1 LLAAAE
7 AEVLWRQ
14 TRLPHQIEP
23 EGDHFGWAMISGRG
37 AGKSHTGGNWARRQA
52 FTQPGSVGA
61 VVAPTY
67 RDLRNTVFPA
77 LFRAIPAELYEFTQT
92 NAEMKLANGST
103 ILGFTGQEPDRVRG
117 ANLSWAW
124 CDELAFWQYVDDTW
138 SNLLMALRV
147 GDPRVFVSTTPRNVE
162 LLKSFLDDPAWVVT
176 RATTYDNPHLSGA
189 AVGQMDAIYGGTSL
203 GRQELLGEFIDEI
216 PGALWTRALLERAA
230 DAPQTP
236 AMQRIVVGVDP
247 AGGRGETG
255 IVVCGVDSMK
265 RGWVLADL
273 SGAGSPDE
281 WARRVVEAYH
291 GWKADRVVVERNFGG
306 DMAEHTIRTVDRNVP
321 IKTVVASRGKV
332 PRAEPVAALYEQGRV
347 FHAVRSPKLEDQMC
361 TYTEED
367 KTSPDRLDAMVW
379 ALSELMVTGRTVPN
393 VAPVAMG
400 KGSYW
405 RQ

>member
-1 LLAAAE
+1 MQAE
-7 AEVLWRQ
+7 ARWKLS
-14 TRLPHQIEP
+14 RLKHQIEP

-37 AGKSHTGGNWARRQA
+37 AGKSHTGSNWARRQA
-52 FTQPGSVGA
+52 FIQPGSIGA
-61 VVAPTY
+61 VIAPTY

-77 LFRAIPAELYEFTQT
+77 LFKAIPPELYDFTQT

-103 ILGFTGQEPDRVRG
+103 ILGFTGQEPDRIRG
-117 ANLSWAW
+117 ANLGWAW

-216 PGALWTRALLERAA
+216 PGALWTRRQLEECYRPDVPALK
-230 DAPQTP
+230 
-236 AMQRIVVGVDP
+236 RIVVGVDP

-255 IVVCGVDSMK
+255 IIVAGVDHSG

-273 SGAGSPDE
+273 SGAGSPAD
-281 WARRVVEAYH
+281 WGRRVVEAYH

-306 DMAEHTIRTVDRNVP
+306 DMAEHTIRVVDKNVP
-321 IKTVVASRGKV
+321 IKMVTASRGKV

-347 FHAVRSPKLEDQMC
+347 FHAVRSPKLEDQLC
-361 TYTEED
+361 TYTEDD

-379 ALSELMVTGRTVPN
+379 ALSELMVSGHVVDLSAGPGG
-393 VAPVAMG
+393 VG
-400 KGSYW
+400 KPSSF
-405 RQ
+405 R

>member
-1 LLAAAE
+1 
-7 AEVLWRQ
+7 
-14 TRLPHQIEP
+14 
-23 EGDHFGWAMISGRG
+23 MISGRG

-52 FTQPGSVGA
+52 FSQPGTTGA
-61 VVAPTY
+61 VLAPTY

-77 LFRAIPAELYEFTQT
+77 LFRAIPDGLYEFTQT
-92 NAEMKLANGST
+92 NAEMKLVNGST

-176 RATTYDNPHLSGA
+176 RATTYDNPHLSGS

-216 PGALWTRALLERAA
+216 PGALWTRLAIEECQRA
-230 DAPQTP
+230 DVPTLK
-236 AMQRIVVGVDP
+236 RIVVGVDP

-255 IVVCGVDSMK
+255 IVVAGVDNSG

-273 SGAGSPDE
+273 SGSGSPGE
-281 WARRVVEAYH
+281 WGRRVVEAYH
-291 GWKADRVVVERNFGG
+291 GWKADRIVVERNFGG
-306 DMAEHTIRTVDRNVP
+306 EMAEHTIRTVDKNVS
-321 IKTVVASRGKV
+321 IKTVTASRGKV

-347 FHAVRSPKLEDQMC
+347 FHALRSAKLEDQMC
-361 TYTEED
+361 TYTEDD
-367 KTSPDRLDAMVW
+367 KTSPDRLDALVW
-379 ALSELMVTGRTVPN
+379 ALSELMVTNGPG
-393 VAPVAMG
+393 APSAG
-400 KGSYW
+400 PSSLTGPSHW
-405 RQ
+405 R